1 MKMTKPYL
9 SSPKTIVF
17 KLLTAVASFRLS
29 VFLFPILLASC
40 SGGPGQH
47 YLMRSMTTP
56 KRAMS
61 LDTGNSSFSSYTSKT
76 RYNYEDPTNSEHFR
90 SKFDSEPNEEERKR
104 IRNRIAKELAA
115 LIDENH
121 AIYHEC
127 LRKSLTT
134 NNVVWDFL
142 TMGLTTS
149 ATVATGAQA
158 IRALSAIATG
168 TNGIGGKMNGRVLQE
183 QTLATVLKAI
193 RIRKEQAYARMQLKF
208 DQGTAAYDLEDVIL
222 DLGRYWEAGLLASG
236 VQQLDEM
243 TSKTLNA
250 VEQGKNE
257 AKGDEQDEASKVLE
271 VVNPKTG
278 GE

>member
-1 MKMTKPYL
+1 
-9 SSPKTIVF
+9 
-17 KLLTAVASFRLS
+17 
-29 VFLFPILLASC
+29 
-40 SGGPGQH
+40 
-47 YLMRSMTTP
+47 MRSLSTP

-61 LDTGNSSFSSYTSKT
+61 LDAANSSFSSYTSKT
-76 RYNYEDPTNSEHFR
+76 RYNYDDPNSEKYFR
-90 SKFDSEPNEEERKR
+90 TVFDNEPGVESRKR
-104 IRNRIAKELAA
+104 IRNQIAKELAA

-121 AIYHEC
+121 SIYHEC

-134 NNVVWDFL
+134 NNLLWDFL
-142 TMGLTTS
+142 TLGLTAS

-158 IRALSAIATG
+158 TRALSAIATG
-168 TNGIGGKMNGRVLQE
+168 TNGFGGKINGRILQE
-183 QTLATVLKAI
+183 QTLSTVLKAI

-208 DQGTAAYDLEDVIL
+208 DQGVPAYDLEDVIL
-222 DLGRYWEAGLLASG
+222 DLGRYWDAGLLSSG

-250 VEQGKNE
+250 VEQQKNE
-257 AKGDEQDEASKVLE
+257 AKGDEKDEASRVLD